1 MHPTVVDRL
10 ATRDRARG
18 LGDVNLEHACNAD
31 LTRFGYVEPVA
42 RAEFVAKLPDDI
54 AANAIDFVASGV
66 ETTQP
71 VQPLERAVPEPP
83 KRGRKPLPR
92 CEHNNILGRCV
103 QCNGDNEGAQRV

>member
-18 LGDVNLEHACNAD
+18 LGDVNLERACNAD
-31 LTRFGYVEPVA
+31 LTRYGYVEPVS
-42 RAEFVAKLPDDI
+42 RAEFVAKVI
-54 AANAIDFVASGV
+54 SGGAAGEIGFVASGV
-66 ETTQP
+66 ETTQL
-71 VQPLERAVPEPP
+71 VQPLERAVPDSP